1 MGIDLTPGV
10 VFLINTSV
18 V

>member
-1 MGIDLTPGV
+1 MDLTPGV